1 MLVIHGVSGCHI
13 IHGLLFSCLRAL
25 FGVSVLSILICIFTL
40 MLVYQ
45 LLSHQKKKRYLHQLE
60 IRRRF
65 HLQNRA
71 FGSHSSH
78 PSYVSQHISP
88 QLMAHNRNQSLRH
101 LAYAYC
107 DDPFPNGW
115 ALPPHSYDNLDYRL
129 YNRTAEEDLQAMG
142 PNRCNSWTNWLTRS
156 QVSVSNNP
164 VPNQSSNRRFFSFLR
179 RNQNR
184 EQSPNWVPHQH
195 NSHTFLPPHVFIPRI
210 GSGGLTSLPPHLTR
224 FYRENTLRRNV
235 LTSLESSY
243 RRTRSNEGIFQ
254 HLSHTTDHS
263 PYAPTTSNTS
273 TNMFALWGPPPPYT
287 CSQPQSLNR
296 INTICNAVDHSSMA
310 QHCREASV
318 HSSEIRPNSKMSTPL
333 SERRIRCNAFSSDG
347 IRLNVGPKDE
357 FLEDSKSSC
366 IVEIHVPYTEDHND
380 DDIKDSQ
387 KKSKLCFNTM
397 PATKA
402 TKKSEHLTSNPFQ
415 SLSNIPITLPNGFRF
430 TDNLD
435 KSPELTDSE
444 LEFNKSKVETI
455 RRHLFEQNRST
466 ASSSTLD
473 LNTTSN
479 TTSEMSSSLVTSATD
494 RSFSGNSF
502 PVDPPT
508 DYKSSLILQS
518 SPTDKT
524 SDNMA
529 QRQPING
536 QAVNGRLNSTQSMP
550 NLSCIIPVSSS
561 HSTSTRT
568 QPNGWDIR
576 RIPSSGNTST
586 SQDLADYEL
595 ELDDE
600 SIKFCADLPNDN
612 LKAKP
617 ISDSYD
623 SSKSSSLTES
633 LTPELIKPPTPF
645 NNREMSDGSEA
656 TPSTATLSSVSDH
669 KPELIINIR
678 GIQV

>member
-1 MLVIHGVSGCHI
+1 MMVIHGVSSCNV
-13 IHGLLFSCLRAL
+13 IHGLLFTCLRAL
-25 FGVSVLSILICIFTL
+25 FGVSVLSILVCIFTL

-71 FGSHSSH
+71 FGAHSSH
-78 PSYVSQHISP
+78 PSYVSQQISP
-88 QLMAHNRNQSLRH
+88 QMVAHNRNHSLRQ
-101 LAYAYC
+101 LAYGYC
-107 DDPFPNGW
+107 EDPFPNGW
-115 ALPPHSYDNLDYRL
+115 ALPPHSYDNLDSRL
-129 YNRTAEEDLQAMG
+129 YNRNVEEELPPMG
-142 PNRCNSWTNWLTRS
+142 PNRCNSWTNWLNWSRS
-156 QVSVSNNP
+156 QVSVSNNHI
-164 VPNQSSNRRFFSFLR
+164 PNQSSNRRFFGFLR

-184 EQSPNWVPHQH
+184 ESPNWVPHQH
-195 NSHTFLPPHVFIPRI
+195 NGHTFLPPHVFIPRI

-224 FYRENTLRRNV
+224 FYRDNTLRRNV
-235 LTSLESSY
+235 MTSLENSY

-254 HLSHTTDHS
+254 HMSHTADHS
-263 PYAPTTSNTS
+263 LYAPTTGNPSA
-273 TNMFALWGPPPPYT
+273 NMFALWGPPPPYT

-296 INTICNAVDHSSMA
+296 INTICNGVNHSSMG

-318 HSSEIRPNSKMSTPL
+318 HSSDVRPNSKMSTPL

-347 IRLNVGPKDE
+347 IRLNIGPKDDYLAE
-357 FLEDSKSSC
+357 ETKSSC
-366 IVEIHVPYTEDHND
+366 IVEIHVPYTEDQNQEL
-380 DDIKDSQ
+380 KDGQ

-397 PATKA
+397 PAQ
-402 TKKSEHLTSNPFQ
+402 KKSEHLPAMNPFH
-415 SLSNIPITLPNGFRF
+415 SLSNIPITFPNGFVF
-430 TDNLD
+430 ED

-444 LEFNKSKVETI
+444 LESNKSKVETI
-455 RRHLFEQNRST
+455 RRQLFHQNRST
-466 ASSSTLD
+466 ASSSTL
-473 LNTTSN
+473 NSTSN
-479 TTSEMSSSLVTSATD
+479 TMSEMSSSLVTD
-494 RSFSGNSF
+494 QSFSGNSF

-508 DYKSSLILQS
+508 DYKSTLILQS
-518 SPTDKT
+518 SPTDKS

-529 QRQPING
+529 QRQAIDG

-550 NLSCIIPVSSS
+550 NLSCVIPVSSS

-568 QPNGWDIR
+568 QPKEWDLH

-586 SQDLADYEL
+586 SQDLADYDL
-595 ELDDE
+595 EMDDE
-600 SIKFCADLPNDN
+600 SIKYCAELPNDN

-617 ISDSYD
+617 VSDSYN

-645 NNREMSDGSEA
+645 NNQELSEDSA
-656 TPSTATLSSVSDH
+656 TTPSTATLSSVGSPKP